1 MGLEYVAG
9 QNIFCISIGQ
19 NVYFVYMVMCRRSSR
34 RICSVPVDIK

>member
-19 NVYFVYMVMCRRSSR
+19 NVYFVQNSGTHIGRLTQARSL
-34 RICSVPVDIK
+34 